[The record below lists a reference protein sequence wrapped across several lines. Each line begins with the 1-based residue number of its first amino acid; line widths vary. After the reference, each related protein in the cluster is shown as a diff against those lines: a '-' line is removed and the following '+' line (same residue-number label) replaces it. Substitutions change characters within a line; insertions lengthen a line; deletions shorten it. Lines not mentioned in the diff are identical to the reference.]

1 MSRLLQA
8 SLTLV
13 LAVGLAASAAAQ
25 EPQAPLESASPPRAP
40 KLEADANGRIPE
52 EQVKQL
58 LQLVIEKEGVNW
70 KKRRDYTFVQHRRQD
85 KLDGEGKVK
94 STETTTSEVLM
105 VYGERVERLLAK
117 NGKPLSEDETAKE
130 EKRIQEIIDKRKN
143 ESEEKRTK
151 RLAKEEKEREKGR
164 NFVQEM
170 ADAYTFQMAG
180 TELLEEG
187 EAYVVDAEPRPGFKP
202 RSKEARFLPK
212 FRFRVWIDKDEL
224 QWAKL
229 EAECIETVSFGLF
242 LARVNKGSRV
252 LLEQKRVN
260 DEVWL
265 PKHVAA
271 RVDARIALL
280 KKYNLNE
287 EYIYSDYKKFRTD
300 TKIVGFGEAEP
311 QGQPR

>member
-1 MSRLLQA
+1 MKTLLIP
-8 SLTLV
+8 SLA
-13 LAVGLAASAAAQ
+13 LALLLGMVSAAQ
-25 EPQAPLESASPPRAP
+25 EQLTRPEPTPPQPAAVPEL
-40 KLEADANGRIPE
+40 KADAAGRIPE

-85 KLDGEGKVK
+85 KLDGDGKVK

-105 VYGERVERLLAK
+105 VYEERVERLLSK
-117 NGKPLSEDETAKE
+117 NGKLLSEKEAAKE

-143 ESEEKRTK
+143 ESEEKRAK

-252 LLEQKRVN
+252 LLEQTRVN

-271 RVDARIALL
+271 RVDARVALL

-287 EYIYSDYKKFRTD
+287 EYTYSDYKKFRTD
-300 TKIVGFGEAEP
+300 SKIVGFSEAGP
-311 QGQPR
+311 QGQRQ